1 MSPPPT
7 PVPSVSMIRSRAP
20 RPAPACHSPIAA
32 ALASFSIAQGSPNRS
47 PINVLSGTSVS
58 GMFTE
63 ETAVPDAW
71 SIVDGTPRPIASMPS
86 SMRPSITAP
95 IAATTTSS
103 DDVGVA
109 TSRREVTLPD
119 LSTIPAAI
127 LVPPRSTP
135 MTRFAPTSA
144 RLR

>member
-1 MSPPPT
+1 MTMSR
-7 PVPSVSMIRSRAP
+7 VP

-32 ALASFSIAQGSPNRS
+32 AFASLSIPQGKPKRS
-47 PINVLSGTSVS
+47 PISLRSGTSVN

-63 ETAVPDAW
+63 ETAVPAAW
-71 SIVDGTPRPIASMPS
+71 SIVDGTPRPSASTPS
-86 SMRPSITAP
+86 STSPATTSP
-95 IAATTTSS
+95 IAPTTSSS
-103 DDVGVA
+103 DDVGVG
-109 TSRREVTLPD
+109 TSRSDSIFPD
-119 LSTIPAAI
+119 LSMIPAAI